1 MTDQGVPHR
10 CPLCGADASPDERRP
25 AQIAGLE
32 FRSIACDAEALEH
45 PFPVRWL
52 ESSVEGQDELLEFE
66 EHFVFVR
73 GPLEEG
79 SAIAEAFGERD
90 PIQAWIETYD
100 LDDGIRVLIR
110 L

>member
-1 MTDQGVPHR
+1 MTDQGAPHR
-10 CPLCGADASPDERRP
+10 CPLCGADAAPDERRP
-25 AQIAGLE
+25 ARIAGLE

-52 ESSVEGQDELLEFE
+52 EASVADQDELLEFE
-66 EHFVFVR
+66 DRFVYVR

-79 SAIAEAFGERD
+79 SPIEEAFGERD
-90 PIQAWIETYD
+90 PIQAWIETYESS
-100 LDDGIRVLIR
+100 DGYRVLIR